1 MHEIDSVS
9 CWPIDL
15 LQMFSSQNIQQI
27 QVFIKSQREVL
38 YYFLINFLINCI
50 IFSAI
55 VDQWDNYA
63 YKTSLVESKLNCMF
77 SHRWIL
83 LFFHQS
89 FRDKPFFWTRKATH
103 AHFYFGKGPHCQ
115 PIFFWAWSWLLQPV
129 SSWLRLLDM
138 SAPVARTAA
147 RFSGRFLHSEAQTY
161 TSAWLLCARRQAR
174 ASRSSGSRIGPRMPW
189 WAALAQLGLLWICG
203 TNSRVSIFCKKTVG
217 VGIYIVYV

>member
-50 IFSAI
+50 IFSESAI

-63 YKTSLVESKLNCMF
+63 YRTSLVESKLNCVL
-77 SHRWIL
+77 SYRWIL

-89 FRDKPFFWTRKATH
+89 FRDKPFWLDQESNARPFLFRKRTTLP
-103 AHFYFGKGPHCQ
+103 AHFFLSLVLIAAASLFMTQTTRYVCASCEDRCTFFRTFPTFRGAIIHISVTPVCKAAGKGVK
-115 PIFFWAWSWLLQPV
+115 II
-129 SSWLRLLDM
+129 RLENRPTDAMVGGSGAAGPALDLWHQQQ
-138 SAPVARTAA
+138 
-147 RFSGRFLHSEAQTY
+147 GLHFL
-161 TSAWLLCARRQAR
+161 
-174 ASRSSGSRIGPRMPW
+174 
-189 WAALAQLGLLWICG
+189 
-203 TNSRVSIFCKKTVG
+203 
-217 VGIYIVYV
+217 